1 MPLFPIK
8 IRCPG
13 FTPLQLRISPVVLV
27 KTCGELIYETYE
39 YFHTSKLSIDFNV
52 GASIGLVIEAGLFFD
67 IKILG
72 FSVSI
77 EVQGNLFEGKVGI
90 KFSID
95 FTKAQLVLNIYSE
108 FFPLSFEF
116 FIKAKAKIL
125 FVKITL
131 LNLSYKIKTISLHS
145 SEKITLDLY
154 KMIDNF
160 LDDESYYLI

>member
-13 FTPLQLRISPVVLV
+13 FSPLQLRISPVVLV
-27 KTCGELIYETYE
+27 KACGELKYETDE

-52 GASIGLVIEAGLFFD
+52 GSTMGIIIEAGLFFD

-72 FSVSI
+72 FSVSVG
-77 EVQGNLFEGKVGI
+77 VQGNIFERKVGI

-108 FFPLSFEF
+108 F
-116 FIKAKAKIL
+116 
-125 FVKITL
+125 L
-131 LNLSYKIKTISLHS
+131 LTTPEL
-145 SEKITLDLY
+145 
-154 KMIDNF
+154 
-160 LDDESYYLI
+160 